1 MTKKPA
7 KAKTLA
13 TAAGDYAS
21 LLSDLK
27 QRIRAAQVRTAMAS
41 NASMLLLYWEIGS
54 VLAERQKTEGWGT
67 AVLPRLAIDL
77 RNDLPELKGFSARNL
92 RLMIQFF
99 DEYRAFGPIW
109 QRPVAKLEDQPTH
122 PNIEPSAVT
131 PKTPFSSEEAIWP
144 RAVAKLGTSLDSH
157 TKGPPPVAQFGR
169 RKIRS
174 QAVSEL
180 GQSSPQAIVPRPVA
194 QLTPESGDAPIWQR
208 AVANLTWAHNVIL
221 IQKVKHLPTRLW
233 YALQAFEHGWS
244 RDVLS
249 LQIQSRAHERQG
261 KAVTNFHRTL
271 PPPQSDLAAQLLKD
285 PYVFD
290 FLTLEKPFHER
301 ELETGLLR
309 HLQDFLVELGSG
321 FAFVGRQVHMEVGDD
336 DFYIDL
342 LFYHLQLRCF
352 IVIDLKVGRF
362 KAEYAGKMNFYL
374 NAVDDRM
381 KHATDQPS
389 IGLILCEDKN
399 KIVAEYAL
407 RGMDKS
413 IGISAYQ
420 LTRALPKKL
429 QSALPS
435 IEQIEAELSAK
446 PATNRPKPSA
456 PAKGRKRKA

>member
-1 MTKKPA
+1 MTKKPVKA
-7 KAKTLA
+7 KALA
-13 TAAGDYAS
+13 AAVAGDYAS

-27 QRIRAAQVRTAMAS
+27 QRIRAAQVRAAMLG
-41 NASMLLLYWEIGS
+41 NASTLLLYWEIGG
-54 VLAERQKTEGWGT
+54 VLVQRQKDEGWG
-67 AVLPRLAIDL
+67 AGILSKLAADL
-77 RNDLPELKGFSARNL
+77 HNDLPEEKGFSVRNL
-92 RLMIQFF
+92 KLMTQFF
-99 DEYRAFGPIW
+99 REYPNLGSIGQPAVAQLGKGAIEPLRVAQLRRIKNAGSKGQLAVAQLAGEPKEPPIW
-109 QRPVAKLEDQPTH
+109 QQ
-122 PNIEPSAVT
+122 AVT
-131 PKTPFSSEEAIWP
+131 
-144 RAVAKLGTSLDSH
+144 KL
-157 TKGPPPVAQFGR
+157 P
-169 RKIRS
+169 
-174 QAVSEL
+174 
-180 GQSSPQAIVPRPVA
+180 
-194 QLTPESGDAPIWQR
+194 
-208 AVANLTWAHNVIL
+208 WAHNIIL
-221 IQKVKHLPTRLW
+221 IQKIKHLPTRLW

-261 KAVTNFHRTL
+261 RAVTNFQRTL

-309 HLQDFLVELGSG
+309 HLQDFLVELGTG
-321 FAFVGRQVHMEVGDD
+321 FAFVGRQVHLAVGDD

-342 LFYHLQLRCF
+342 LFYHLKLRCF
-352 IVIDLKVGRF
+352 MVIDLKLGRF

-381 KHATDQPS
+381 KHASDQRS
-389 IGLILCEDKN
+389 IGLILCEDKD

-413 IGISAYQ
+413 IGVSAWQ
-420 LTRALPKKL
+420 LTRALPKQL

-435 IEQIEAELSAK
+435 IAQIEAELSGK
-446 PATNRPKPSA
+446 PATQRPQPAA